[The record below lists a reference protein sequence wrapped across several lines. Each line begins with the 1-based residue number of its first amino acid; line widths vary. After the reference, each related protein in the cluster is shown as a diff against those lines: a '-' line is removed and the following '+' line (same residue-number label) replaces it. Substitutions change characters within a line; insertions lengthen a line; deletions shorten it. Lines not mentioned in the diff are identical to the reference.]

1 MNIAK
6 RVCYRVKLDPIRETI
21 KVISGFHFFGE
32 KSGDLWVIDFG
43 LES

>member
-1 MNIAK
+1 MNIPK
-6 RVCYRVKLDPIRETI
+6 RVCYRVELDPIRETI
-21 KVISGFHFFGE
+21 KVISEFHFFRE